1 MGRCEGGRERRAWQC
16 RKSQEEILIVLP
28 EHIRSNGDFFSKE
41 TVPPTPSFSFPS
53 LLLILSSFHAVV
65 VLIGK
70 EESSQLAAKNQADAL
85 QLKMVQG

>member
-1 MGRCEGGRERRAWQC
+1 MQQESGGNINSPSRTHKKQW
-16 RKSQEEILIVLP
+16 
-28 EHIRSNGDFFSKE
+28 GFFSKE
-41 TVPPTPSFSFPS
+41 TVPPTPTFSFPS